1 MPETLAATYKL
12 LDAAEQKEVMDFVYF
27 VISRRKAGSHEKA
40 SNDRIAALQKYG
52 GSCRGVWDTDA
63 LSYQN
68 DLREE
73 REIG

>member
-1 MPETLAATYKL
+1 MPETLAVAYKS
-12 LDAAEQKEVMDFVYF
+12 LDEAEQKEVMDFVYF
-27 VISRRKAGSHEKA
+27 VISRRQAASYKKA

-52 GSCRGVWDTDA
+52 GSCRGVWDADA